1 MGYLTAN
8 DTPGRHAPSWYAAT
22 AHAAPD
28 HPALAGAVAADV
40 CVVGGGFAG
49 LSAALHLAERGYR
62 VVLLEANRIGW
73 GASGRNGG
81 QLGVGPRADIH
92 DYERLVGKDDAR
104 KVWNLS
110 VEATALVRSLIARH
124 DIDCALAPGVLEV
137 AWKRSH
143 GADLAAYAEY
153 LAARYDYTATEV
165 LDRAA
170 VRDRLPT
177 DRYHG
182 GLLLREAGHL
192 HPLNYALGL
201 ARAASRA
208 GALLHERTRVTA
220 VQPGRVETTDG
231 TVTAPQVVLAMN
243 GYLDGLVPA
252 VARRSMPINNYV
264 IATEPL
270 APERAAALIKGGMA
284 VADTKFVLD
293 YYRLTPDHRLLWGG
307 GESYGT
313 RFPRDIAG
321 LVRRKML
328 RIFPQ
333 LADLA
338 VTHAWGG
345 TLAITITRFPAFQRL
360 EGGIFSVSGWSGSG
374 VHMASFG
381 GFLAAEAVAGTAE
394 RFDVMARVPVPAF
407 PGGRWFRA
415 PLLAAAMTWYGLRDQ
430 L

>member
-153 LAARYDYTATEV
+153 LAAR
-165 LDRAA
+165 
-170 VRDRLPT
+170 
-177 DRYHG
+177 
-182 GLLLREAGHL
+182 
-192 HPLNYALGL
+192 
-201 ARAASRA
+201 
-208 GALLHERTRVTA
+208 
-220 VQPGRVETTDG
+220 
-231 TVTAPQVVLAMN
+231 
-243 GYLDGLVPA
+243 
-252 VARRSMPINNYV
+252 NNN
-264 IATEPL
+264 P
-270 APERAAALIKGGMA
+270 P
-284 VADTKFVLD
+284 
-293 YYRLTPDHRLLWGG
+293 
-307 GESYGT
+307 
-313 RFPRDIAG
+313 
-321 LVRRKML
+321 
-328 RIFPQ
+328 
-333 LADLA
+333 
-338 VTHAWGG
+338 
-345 TLAITITRFPAFQRL
+345 
-360 EGGIFSVSGWSGSG
+360 
-374 VHMASFG
+374 
-381 GFLAAEAVAGTAE
+381 
-394 RFDVMARVPVPAF
+394 
-407 PGGRWFRA
+407 
-415 PLLAAAMTWYGLRDQ
+415 
-430 L
+430 